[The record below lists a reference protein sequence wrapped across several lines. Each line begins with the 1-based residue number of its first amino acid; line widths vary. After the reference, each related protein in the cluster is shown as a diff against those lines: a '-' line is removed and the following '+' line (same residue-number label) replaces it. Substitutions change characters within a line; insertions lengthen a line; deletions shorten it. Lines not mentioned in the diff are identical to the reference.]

1 MDWNLP
7 VQGGGYIR
15 RDMLINVNRVSAF
28 DLFVVSEGNFLAK
41 IISIRYQSVVRR
53 RGGRID
59 VEGEQG
65 DPFHARFP
73 PVKVRLVIS
82 IEDIY
87 IYEMIE
93 GQAVSKPFP
102 EKFLRRLTRSRVT
115 MRYRRLESGSFEYWT
130 IFERIPPFVRQLS
143 CGFVRRLQ
151 DYAKFQVQR
160 GGDWFELV
168 DKQADRKVY
177 DFFVV
182 LGLVPSSNRS
192 KSIVLPSRGR
202 GWEQR
207 KFHPLPGEK
216 EN

>member
-1 MDWNLP
+1 MP

-93 GQAVSKPFP
+93 GQAVSKPLP

-115 MRYRRLESGSFEYWT
+115 MRYRRLESGSFELLDHFRKDPSLCKT
-130 IFERIPPFVRQLS
+130 ALLRI
-143 CGFVRRLQ
+143 CKKITRLC
-151 DYAKFQVQR
+151 
-160 GGDWFELV
+160 EI
-168 DKQADRKVY
+168 
-177 DFFVV
+177 
-182 LGLVPSSNRS
+182 PSSER
-192 KSIVLPSRGR
+192 R
-202 GWEQR
+202 
-207 KFHPLPGEK
+207 
-216 EN
+216 